1 MKNLSYLFLAAVLL
15 AGCESKSVAWQK
27 AGADQAMTGQDAQAC
42 QMKARTA
49 PSPHPQPPASAYG
62 APAPLAVDERGQFER
77 AQFRGCMEEKGYSQT
92 R

>member
-1 MKNLSYLFLAAVLL
+1 MKNFSYFCLAAALL

-49 PSPHPQPPASAYG
+49 PSPHPQPPASTYG

-77 AQFRGCMEEKGYSQT
+77 AQFRSCMEDKGYSAQ

>member
-1 MKNLSYLFLAAVLL
+1 MKKFSYLCLAAALL
-15 AGCESKSVAWQK
+15 AGCESKPVAWQK
-27 AGADQAMTGQDAQAC
+27 AGADEATAGRDAQAC

-62 APAPLAVDERGQFER
+62 AQAPLAVDERGQFER
-77 AQFRGCMEEKGYSQT
+77 AQFRGCMEEKGYSAP

>member
-1 MKNLSYLFLAAVLL
+1 MKNFSYLFLAAALL
-15 AGCESKSVAWQK
+15 AGCESRPVAWQK
-27 AGADQAMTGQDAQAC
+27 AGADEAMAGQDAQAC

-77 AQFRGCMEEKGYSQT
+77 AQFRSCMEDKGYSAQ

>member
-1 MKNLSYLFLAAVLL
+1 MKNFSYLCLAAALL

-27 AGADQAMTGQDAQAC
+27 AGTDEAMTGQDAQAC

-49 PSPHPQPPASAYG
+49 PSPYPQPPASAYG

-77 AQFRGCMEEKGYSQT
+77 AQFRGCLEEKGYSQA